1 MERHSDRNLA
11 VIENFILHLTHSSL
25 GDIHYKEVQ
34 HWTPQIMYRVARDYI
49 KEDHVDGLDNPED
62 EIPQY
67 VAESSYVHE
76 DVNKEY
82 PENIVVVADYGDKVG
97 TETVATITD
106 VESVNDLIREMRGN
120 LTASYNQK

>member
-106 VESVNDLIREMRGN
+106 VESVNNLIREMRGN

>member
-11 VIENFILHLTHSSL
+11 VIENFILHLT
-25 GDIHYKEVQ
+25 
-34 HWTPQIMYRVARDYI
+34 PQTMYRVARDYI

-106 VESVNDLIREMRGN
+106 VESVNDLIREMRWN

>member
-106 VESVNDLIREMRGN
+106 AESVNDLIREMRWN